1 MSSENIAVAIF
12 DSHRNAEEAVRALGH
27 AGFPMERLTV
37 VGKGN
42 HADQRV
48 VGFYNAGDRIK
59 VWGMNG
65 AFWGVMWGLIF
76 SGVFMTLPLIGPIV
90 VLGHLGIMLLGA
102 AEGALVVGGGSA
114 LAGALASIGIPK
126 DSIIRYEESVKT
138 DQFLVMAHGTP
149 EEVARAKEI
158 LDAALPTE
166 LTVHEGTHA
175 ARTGHEVSQILAE
188 QEPAG

>member
-1 MSSENIAVAIF
+1 
-12 DSHRNAEEAVRALGH
+12 
-27 AGFPMERLTV
+27 
-37 VGKGN
+37 
-42 HADQRV
+42 
-48 VGFYNAGDRIK
+48 
-59 VWGMNG
+59 
-65 AFWGVMWGLIF
+65 MWGLIF